1 MLGDNEIARR
11 AKVVALNDGSAFGD
25 HFAVEITPAQADG
38 VAGVLQVCVPPIQ
51 VDGGFVVEDVQWK
64 GAGAAPLDQCVRR
77 FESFV
82 DTIHGAM
89 IPRVADRNS
98 SDAQVTEMEPDTRGT
113 LRS

>member
-38 VAGVLQVCVPPIQ
+38 VVSVLQVGVPPIQ

-64 GAGAAPLDQCVRR
+64 VRERHHSTNASGGSNPSSTR
-77 FESFV
+77 FM
-82 DTIHGAM
+82 A
-89 IPRVADRNS
+89 R
-98 SDAQVTEMEPDTRGT
+98 
-113 LRS
+113 